1 MGLVSCGW
9 RSSLDISYVRT
20 PFQEMCGVS
29 IWDAWHLGPWWTDLD
44 AQGLFP
50 RCIPHASAF
59 MMVFSSSFLGEQLNI
74 ITEFLTTCVFLGISA
89 SL

>member
-1 MGLVSCGW
+1 M
-9 RSSLDISYVRT
+9 
-20 PFQEMCGVS
+20 S

-59 MMVFSSSFLGEQLNI
+59 MMVFSSSFLGFEYNN
-74 ITEFLTTCVFLGISA
+74 
-89 SL
+89 